1 MVGAVLALI
10 GLALGLIQ
18 NVLAVLLQGLSA
30 LVLGAIGLILGTLV
44 PGLLRGIRAVAALPA
59 KGVRGLVRKVRGKGR
74 GSGPSRSTGD
84 EPRGSAG
91 GGPEDA
97 QGDRHGVVEP

>member
-1 MVGAVLALI
+1 MVGGVLALI
-10 GLALGLIQ
+10 GLGLGLIQ
-18 NVLAVLLQGLSA
+18 NVLVVLLQGLIA
-30 LVLGAIGLILGTLV
+30 LVMGVIGLILGTLA
-44 PGLLRGIRAVAALPA
+44 PGLLRAIRSVLALPA
-59 KGVRGLVRKVRGKGR
+59 NGVRGLVRKVRRRDK